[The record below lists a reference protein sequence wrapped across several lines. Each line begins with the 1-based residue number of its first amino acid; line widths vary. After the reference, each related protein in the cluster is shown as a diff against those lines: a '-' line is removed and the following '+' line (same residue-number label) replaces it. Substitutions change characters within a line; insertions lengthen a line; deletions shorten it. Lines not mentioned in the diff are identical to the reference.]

1 MTSPGE
7 LHAAPD
13 GTRVPGGSGGTRGTR
28 MATLSRQHRQHEVA
42 GKEEGHL
49 AQTRWDS
56 DLASVTRP
64 GRAPG
69 TAAHGGAGTGS
80 PTPEQIPAGPGS
92 SQCRHQPRSSAPRA
106 AGTGQVAPAAP
117 VPACSPCPPLCRKQW
132 QGSVGRLAALGLAM
146 LAWRGSAPPS
156 LCCAVPGRSHRRL

>member
-1 MTSPGE
+1 
-7 LHAAPD
+7 
-13 GTRVPGGSGGTRGTR
+13 

-69 TAAHGGAGTGS
+69 TAAHGGAGTGR
-80 PTPEQIPAGPGS
+80 AGQPHAGADS
-92 SQCRHQPRSSAPRA
+92 SWTRFI
-106 AGTGQVAPAAP
+106 P
-117 VPACSPCPPLCRKQW
+117 VPPPAPKQCSSGSGDRAGGPRSPCPCLQPLPTSVPKTVAGERGEAGSPGPGHAGMEGLSPPVPVLCRAREK
-132 QGSVGRLAALGLAM
+132 
-146 LAWRGSAPPS
+146 PPQIVTITFAGD
-156 LCCAVPGRSHRRL
+156 LHAGAVFTEEQ